1 MRASCLM
8 LAALLILSIAA
19 SSSPAQPAGSTPPPS
34 PAPAPAAPPAE
45 DKKEQAR
52 IHFQKAKELHEKKQY
67 AEAAAEYLEAY
78 RYMPAPAFIYNAGQ
92 VYRLGGEKEKAIEH
106 YKKYLEL
113 EPNGEGAGDARQFI
127 AELGAAIEAEASAK
141 AKSGEPG
148 GGPVVGEGGGGGGTS
163 PPLRDTGENPGRG
176 LMLAGLV
183 SGGISVAALGAAAVF
198 ALRAGSAESDLDGYS
213 GTWTPDQE
221 DRYAEGK
228 SAERNM
234 TVSLVVSAAALA
246 AGGTMY
252 FLGRR
257 KAKRA
262 AAAPS
267 IGAAAG
273 GDSALILVGG
283 SF

>member
-8 LAALLILSIAA
+8 LATLLIVSIAA
-19 SSSPAQPAGSTPPPS
+19 SAAGAQPAGPTPT

-45 DKKEQAR
+45 DSKEQAR

-67 AEAAAEYLEAY
+67 SEAAAEYLEAY

-127 AELGAAIEAEASAK
+127 AELGAAIDAEASAK

-148 GGPVVGEGGGGGGTS
+148 GGPAVGEGGGGGTA

-183 SGGISVAALGAAAVF
+183 SGGIGVAALGAAAVF
-198 ALRAGSAESDLDGYS
+198 AARASSAESDLDGYS

-262 AAAPS
+262 ASGTPS

-283 SF
+283 AF